1 MTEISY
7 TVEQLDRENGKIV
20 VRGKITEVRVTSNL
34 LRQLGGSYTGDTV
47 EATMTYEPQLLPC
60 DFSINEGLP
69 LVKEVVTRLAQ
80 GIDAVVRATMTEH
93 AEALRQELVKETP
106 TKKNSPA
113 TEVF

>member
-34 LRQLGGSYTGDTV
+34 LRQLGGAYTGDTI
-47 EATMTYEPQLLPC
+47 EASMTYEPQLLPC
-60 DFSINEGLP
+60 DFFINEGLP
-69 LVKEVVTRLAQ
+69 LVREVVTQLAQ

-93 AEALRQELVKETP
+93 AEALQEEL
-106 TKKNSPA
+106 TKGVTAKKKSPA